1 MPLCNM
7 NVRLLHKFLSIE
19 RKHMYLVVQM
29 KLPLKGLDTG
39 FGVEKEDLPT
49 ASRFYENYTEGVI
62 KKTVVVL

>member
-49 ASRFYENYTEGVI
+49 ASRFYEN
-62 KKTVVVL
+62 